1 MRTQDEKSKPE
12 TRFPFMGG
20 RILLHR
26 AAGEWRA
33 LVYLP
38 GATQC
43 EAPVAGLTRDGVLA
57 KAKELMKSRIS

>member
-1 MRTQDEKSKPE
+1 
-12 TRFPFMGG
+12 MGG

-38 GATQC
+38 GAT
-43 EAPVAGLTRDGVLA
+43 EGEPPIVGLNRDDVLE
-57 KAKELMKSRIS
+57 KAKGLMKSRVL

>member
-1 MRTQDEKSKPE
+1 MRTQGEKSKLE
-12 TRFPFMGG
+12 TRLPFMGD

-38 GATQC
+38 GAT
-43 EAPVAGLTRDGVLA
+43 EGEPPIVGLNRDDVLE
-57 KAKELMKSRIS
+57 KAKGLMKSRVL